1 MARPITSV
9 NIVATNINRRAFGEP
24 CFGDGYNMWF
34 RCRSNKLQLRD
45 LAPKRGGVGV
55 IAAQPIKISVG
66 LVLIF
71 FKAKLTDSTTTTT
84 AGRNK

>member
-9 NIVATNINRRAFGEP
+9 NIVASNINRRAFGEP
-24 CFGDGYNMWF
+24 CFGDMWF

-55 IAAQPIKISVG
+55 ITAQPIKVSVG

-71 FKAKLTDSTTTTT
+71 FKAKLTDTTTTTNT